1 MCYKEAGCCKTHFT
15 CLKDDSINDDHDVGA
30 SDCISM
36 GGGGAGGNGSMKPGG
51 SVSSEAKEIIASY
64 SMSIK
69 SQCLRRRRSPS
80 LSQEIVC
87 DPPPPD
93 VVEAIKMLWDRS
105 GHPRFFFLSA
115 AKVHDGSWDKCWN
128 FNFFGIGNIF
138 FVI

>member
-1 MCYKEAGCCKTHFT
+1 MAIAFT
-15 CLKDDSINDDHDVGA
+15 ANLFFLKGDSSNDDYDVSA
-30 SDCISM
+30 SDCFSM
-36 GGGGAGGNGSMKPGG
+36 GGGGAGGNGSTKPVGG
-51 SVSSEAKEIIASY
+51 FSSEAKEIIASY

-105 GHPRFFFLSA
+105 GH
-115 AKVHDGSWDKCWN
+115 
-128 FNFFGIGNIF
+128 
-138 FVI
+138 